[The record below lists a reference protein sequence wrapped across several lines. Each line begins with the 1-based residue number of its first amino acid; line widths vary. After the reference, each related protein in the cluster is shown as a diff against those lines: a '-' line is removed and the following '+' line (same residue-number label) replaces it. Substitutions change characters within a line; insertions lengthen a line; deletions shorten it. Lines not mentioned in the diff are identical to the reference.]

1 MKTLQQFKGRAVLH
15 IFSILPNHR
24 QAAHAASLNTGGGG
38 RRHRRFHL
46 HHHCHHRHQF
56 NRQWYH

>member
-24 QAAHAASLNTGGGG
+24 QAAHAAALNTG
-38 RRHRRFHL
+38 RHRA
-46 HHHCHHRHQF
+46 HHQHIKHHYQ
-56 NRQWYH
+56 Q